1 MYTGTDDVI
10 ALVKFAHPGTDFDH
24 AASCLDTCKGKL
36 KHIDDGRVRIILQA
50 TLFPNSIANR

>member
-1 MYTGTDDVI
+1 MVQGIRKGRPRIVSMYTGTDDVI

-36 KHIDDGRVRIILQA
+36 NISMTA
-50 TLFPNSIANR
+50 E